1 MRNTKSTQ
9 FLTEDIQKLRI
20 AVIGDVMLD
29 RYVYGEVKRISP
41 EAPVPVNRVRRMESV
56 LGGAGNVAANLA
68 GLGVQVY
75 AAGVTGLDEH
85 REALEEK
92 WQRRESISAA
102 FCPCPAA
109 VPLPKCGSSEPGS
122 RCSGWISKSRET

>member
-29 RYVYGEVKRISP
+29 RYIYGEVKRISP

-56 LGGAGNVAANLA
+56 LGGAGTVAANLA
-68 GLGVQVY
+68 GLGYRSMRQGSP
-75 AAGVTGLDEH
+75 APMSTGKPWKK
-85 REALEEK
+85 R
-92 WQRRESISAA
+92 WRRRESISVDY
-102 FCPCPAA
+102 CP
-109 VPLPKCGSSEPGS
+109 
-122 RCSGWISKSRET
+122 